1 MAKSSL
7 LKHKTH
13 LIAVGFC
20 VFSVSCQL
28 THHSIIARRWHR
40 CDRWPQ
46 IFEFWVVRGFLHF
59 LFKLITQRHE
69 FNPSVVAMAG
79 RILIT
84 VWMISFQ
91 VSLFFIIV
99 KDPLCPFGHLT
110 SVAQW
115 TALPSLRHRL
125 TFSQSS
131 EGLVRP
137 LWGEPLMCEVGCF
150 PLGLRF

>member
-1 MAKSSL
+1 MSNSATLSL
-7 LKHKTH
+7 PKMHKTH

-20 VFSVSCQL
+20 GFSVSCQL
-28 THHSIIARRWHR
+28 THHSIIARRWRR

-69 FNPSVVAMAG
+69 FNPSVVAMAE

-91 VSLFFIIV
+91 VSLFFIV
-99 KDPLCPFGHLT
+99 VNGLRTPSKDPPSRRGLRSPHCDTDWHL
-110 SVAQW
+110 VNPLKVLFA
-115 TALPSLRHRL
+115 PSMGR
-125 TFSQSS
+125 
-131 EGLVRP
+131 LVR
-137 LWGEPLMCEVGCF
+137 
-150 PLGLRF
+150 RR